1 MTNLAEL
8 RDFEQGVLFL
18 HDDIGILRNVVTQS
32 NKLVRSRYRLTH
44 NENRIVKMLI
54 STVQPNDQDFKFYKF
69 KTSYVVKVL
78 GLRVKA
84 IIVP

>member
-54 STVQPNDQDFKFYKF
+54 STVQQTIKISNFTNSKPHM
-69 KTSYVVKVL
+69 
-78 GLRVKA
+78 
-84 IIVP
+84 